1 MAMGGMI
8 RKLPGVAMLALLA
21 SAMFS
26 QSAQAACTYGA
37 CAPSNAN
44 IGSTVVRSASSQA
57 AGLLSDRI
65 SQVVGGGTL
74 FNVSPSTPA
83 PSVPMPSVP
92 TPSAPSSGDK
102 VGPQTNLEPTD
113 GANVADATV
122 ANSAGIGSS
131 AGDMPQ
137 NLGIWASGT
146 NHWVHD
152 TQAGTAFSG
161 GIYDV
166 IGGADYKLDKLLLGV
181 GAGYEHVA
189 VGTSFN
195 HGHLTGN
202 GFGLSP
208 YLGYEINDIVSADM
222 QLSHVWVGYSENHA
236 GITGSNSGS
245 RWSVSSNLNANS
257 VMGQNWLVGS
267 SLGLFY
273 VREFQDAFRE
283 SNGNQVGSTA
293 PFTGEVRLKG
303 TVGYR
308 LQYGDIE
315 LVPNISAR
323 LEYDPLQSGA
333 PIIDS
338 NGTEAAHDKLGAT
351 FGAGL
356 RGRLGE
362 GTTLSLDGTT
372 SQFRSYMTDYGL
384 SLTLRIQ
391 Y

>member
-1 MAMGGMI
+1 M
-8 RKLPGVAMLALLA
+8 RKLLAMATLGLLSFAL
-21 SAMFS
+21 FGP
-26 QSAQAACTYGA
+26 SAQAACTYGA

-74 FNVSPSTPA
+74 FNIS
-83 PSVPMPSVP
+83 PSVP
-92 TPSAPSSGDK
+92 TPSVPTPSVPTPGTPGPSDK
-102 VGPQTNLEPTD
+102 VGPQTSLEPTD
-113 GANVADATV
+113 GDATPV
-122 ANSAGIGSS
+122 NSAGIGSA
-131 AGDMPQ
+131 AGDMPK
-137 NLGIWASGT
+137 NLGLWASGT

-161 GIYDV
+161 GIYDA
-166 IGGADYKLDKLLLGV
+166 IGGVDYKLDDKLLMGV
-181 GAGYEHVA
+181 GLGYEHVA
-189 VGTSFN
+189 VTTSFN
-195 HGHLTGN
+195 RGHLTGN

-208 YLGYEINDIVSADM
+208 YLGYEINDIYSADL

-245 RWSVSSNLNANS
+245 RWSASSNLNANK
-257 VMGQNWLVGS
+257 VLGQNWLVGS

-283 SNGNQVGSTA
+283 SNGNPVGSSA

-303 TVGYR
+303 TLGYR
-308 LQYGDIE
+308 LQYGDME
-315 LVPNISAR
+315 LVPNVSAR

-333 PIIDS
+333 PIIDA
-338 NGTEAAHDKLGAT
+338 NGTEASHDKLGAT
-351 FGAGL
+351 FGAGV